1 MKHFFTIVLS
11 MLVVAM
17 SLTGCREEL
26 DIKNMDGTAEL
37 DLGLA
42 LPVGTMNATLGGI
55 LGDSLLNGKLF
66 FDGNG
71 ILTYVDT
78 FSIHRE
84 FHKID
89 LSRYISNVSKDFK
102 CLEKV
107 PGGVIVGDGV
117 TQVMLPFTIS
127 LELKGI
133 NDPDSLNN
141 ERFDSIIVS
150 QSQFISRVSVTDMDL
165 QWSWIDHVDMAL
177 GEAVSRKEGNV
188 VTLYKRGDGYDFG
201 QDMPLN
207 ISEYS
212 INLMKDRKAEP
223 GINNINN
230 KLDFE
235 IQFYFTIPAGQV
247 VYITPNSAFN
257 YSLSVKFI
265 DFDAVWGMFSRSNAM
280 IDEDTIRIQDEWPKW
295 ADIKKIKV
303 PFSDPYINMIVTTQ
317 VAGHL
322 RLNGNYLFTMNE
334 AGQEEFA
341 YFDRDRTK
349 KSFAHIYSDSEI
361 IPLDSPLDTQSTTKI
376 AFSKADQEGQ
386 IDHLLAIRPDYIA
399 YSFDIDFDSKDR
411 YPQARLT
418 NNTNLY
424 VDAALHLPMRYNPG
438 AELSYAD
445 TIKDLDLS
453 KYSLD
458 TLMSELKI
466 VDSVKA
472 TNLQLYLTLQNS
484 IPMQIKGHVRF
495 LDQDMNPVMVE
506 TPNGKV
512 EFKISADDTLRVDA
526 PRCDFAGGKLVE
538 QEMGKSQYVVSFNK
552 EQWRSVQQIRHIIYD
567 ATMDDA
573 PLRELGNAHLD
584 RYSDDLGRIHKDA
597 QLKIKIGVTA
607 NVGATFDLNQL
618 INNKK

>member
-11 MLVVAM
+11 MLVAAM

-66 FDGNG
+66 FDSVG

-133 NDPDSLNN
+133 NHPDSLNK

-212 INLMKDRKAEP
+212 INLMKDRNAEP

-280 IDEDTIRIQDEWPKW
+280 IDEDTIRIQDEWPQW

-361 IPLDSPLDTQSTTKI
+361 IPLDSPLDTKSTTKI

-424 VDAALHLPMRYNPG
+424 VDAALKLPMRYNPG

-526 PRCDFAGGKLVE
+526 PRCTFDGEKLVE
-538 QEMGKSQYVVSFNK
+538 QEMGKSQYIVSFNK

-573 PLRELGNAHLD
+573 PLRELGNAYLNL
-584 RYSDDLGRIHKDA
+584 YSGQLGRIHKNA